1 MLDEMLQKKSLL
13 EQFVIIM
20 DTFTEYN
27 ERYVTIFTWVYNKFI
42 LIVSFS
48 LEIMVTSFGI
58 LRLSLTDLLNDTV
71 SYIQRIQTVY
81 QQ

>member
-27 ERYVTIFTWVYNKFI
+27 ERYVTIFT
-42 LIVSFS
+42 
-48 LEIMVTSFGI
+48 
-58 LRLSLTDLLNDTV
+58 
-71 SYIQRIQTVY
+71 
-81 QQ
+81 

>member
-1 MLDEMLQKKSLL
+1 
-13 EQFVIIM
+13 
-20 DTFTEYN
+20 
-27 ERYVTIFTWVYNKFI
+27 
-42 LIVSFS
+42 
-48 LEIMVTSFGI
+48 MVTSFGI